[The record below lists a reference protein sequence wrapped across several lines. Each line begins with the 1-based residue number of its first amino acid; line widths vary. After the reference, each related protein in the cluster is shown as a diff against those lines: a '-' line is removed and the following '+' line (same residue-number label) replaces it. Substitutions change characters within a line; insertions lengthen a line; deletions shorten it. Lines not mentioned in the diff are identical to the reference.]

1 MSVTSSS
8 IHLDATPAAIC
19 FEPAKSAV
27 IVVDMQN
34 DFCSK
39 GGMFDLAGHDIGL
52 ARDTIAPIARLL
64 AGARRAGMHVV
75 YLVHGFLPDLSDA
88 GGPRSRNWLLNKDL
102 NIGKEILA
110 PDGSKGR
117 IHIRNTWNTGVVDE
131 LKPEPADL
139 VVYKNRF
146 SGFYATDLDEQL
158 RALGI
163 DTLFFAGTTTSVC
176 VESTLRDASF
186 RDYTAVL
193 LADCMGEALGEEFHV
208 ASQKVI
214 AARLGWVSQSADLVK
229 QLQRRDAARR
239 EAAA

>member
-1 MSVTSSS
+1 MSATGSTV
-8 IHLDATPAAIC
+8 HLDATPAPIS
-19 FEPAKSAV
+19 FDPTKSAV

-52 ARDTIAPIARLL
+52 ARDTIPPIARLL

-102 NIGKEILA
+102 NIGKEIIA

-117 IHIRNTWNTGVVDE
+117 IHIRNTWNTKVVDE
-131 LKPEPADL
+131 LKPEPTDL
-139 VVYKNRF
+139 IVYKNRF

-158 RALGI
+158 RALGV
-163 DTLFFAGTTTSVC
+163 DTLFLTGTTTSVC

-186 RDYTAVL
+186 RDYTSVL
-193 LADCMGEALGEEFHV
+193 LADCMGEALGEEFHA

-214 AARLGWVSQSADLVK
+214 ATRFGWVSQSSDLLR
-229 QLQRRDAARR
+229 QLSGAR
-239 EAAA
+239 